1 MPYHPREP
9 AFSDLKLAKR
19 LSFPVDIT
27 VPFCGWVG
35 CRVASQEA
43 AVVLGPP
50 MLTDETDGCGTGDL
64 WAYEFRCGL
73 KLAIQIPHMTCY
85 PGEIWIDSL
94 EIDHALRHLPFHID
108 DLSPMHPEAIAE
120 MSAEIIQRYPQR
132 ETEVIQLK
140 AFQVWRIDDNG
151 NVFTVGEPTSERDAR
166 CLVAQYE
173 ARGHKQMYWVARAK

>member
-1 MPYHPREP
+1 
-9 AFSDLKLAKR
+9 
-19 LSFPVDIT
+19 
-27 VPFCGWVG
+27 
-35 CRVASQEA
+35 
-43 AVVLGPP
+43 
-50 MLTDETDGCGTGDL
+50 
-64 WAYEFRCGL
+64 
-73 KLAIQIPHMTCY
+73 MTCY